1 MGMKKYWFTCL
12 FISSISLIAFFNIDC
27 NSHQEK
33 KSNNVTVSPYLNHG
47 DTAKY
52 VGINTCK
59 NCHTN
64 IYETFIETGMGK
76 SFDNASKL
84 KTAALF
90 GSNISIYDKYA
101 DFYYHPYFVGDTM
114 KIMEFRLNNKDTVY
128 KRIETVNYIIGSGQH
143 TNSHMMMRNGYVTQ
157 MPMTFYTQK
166 KQWDLPPGFEEGH
179 NTRFNRKIG
188 LECMSCHNSYPDF
201 NLGSE
206 NKFASLPN
214 GIGCERCHGPGSI
227 HVNQKSKGNFVDT
240 SKYIDYSIVNPG
252 KLSADLQFDICQRCH
267 LQGNAVLKNNH
278 SFYDFKPGQKLSD
291 FMTVFLPKYSNAE
304 DEFIMASH
312 ADRLKQSACFI
323 RSDKNKSINSLHP
336 YRNTL
341 TCVTCHNP
349 HKSVKLQKD
358 EYFNTKCN
366 NCHKSKDD
374 KLCSAKATL
383 LIEAQNNC
391 VSCHMPRS
399 GSIDIPHV
407 TVHDHFIRKPQ
418 TKISKKE
425 AKEFL
430 GLFAINETNPDARTK
445 AMAYINQFEKF
456 EKKGIYLDS
465 ARYYANKLS
474 QEPLINRIHLLVHL
488 NFLSENYA
496 QIIADIKTF
505 DQTKLLNQVLVK
517 KTYENTDAWLCYRVG
532 EAYQFQS
539 DFINAEKFYDK
550 AYSLAPFYPEF
561 LNKYGSACLNNNNR
575 KKAQTLFQT
584 LVKEFPNFAPGYS
597 NLGYFYLMDG
607 NIEPALSYF
616 EKALLLDPDYELAL
630 MNKASVMMYQ
640 NKNKEAKDILK
651 HIIAKNPNQ
660 EKAKQALLNLN

>member
-1 MGMKKYWFTCL
+1 
-12 FISSISLIAFFNIDC
+12 
-27 NSHQEK
+27 
-33 KSNNVTVSPYLNHG
+33 
-47 DTAKY
+47 
-52 VGINTCK
+52 
-59 NCHTN
+59 
-64 IYETFIETGMGK
+64 MGK

-90 GSNISIYDKYA
+90 GSNLTIYDKFS

-114 KIMEFRLNNKDTVY
+114 KIMEFRLKNKDTVY

-166 KQWDLPPGFEEGH
+166 KQWDLPPGFEDGH

-227 HVNQKSKGNFVDT
+227 HVNQKSKGNIVDT
-240 SKYIDYSIVNPG
+240 SKYIDYTIVNPG

-291 FMTVFLPKYSNAE
+291 FITVFLPKYSNAE

-323 RSDKNKSINSLHP
+323 QSQKKNTNNSLHP

-349 HKSVKLQKD
+349 HKSVSLQKD
-358 EYFNTKCN
+358 AYFNSKCN
-366 NCHKSKDD
+366 NCHTSKAS
-374 KLCSAKATL
+374 KLCSAETKL
-383 LIEAQNNC
+383 LNAANNNC

-418 TKISKKE
+418 NKISKKQ

-430 GLFAINETNPDARTK
+430 GLFAINEVNPNARTK
-445 AMAYINQFEKF
+445 ALAYLNQFEKF
-456 EKKGIYLDS
+456 EKKSIYLDS
-465 ARYYANKLS
+465 ALFYANKLI
-474 QEPLINRIHLLVHL
+474 QEPLMNRIHILVHL
-488 NFLSENYA
+488 NFLKENYN
-496 QIIADIKTF
+496 QIIKDIETF

-517 KTYENTDAWLCYRVG
+517 KSYENADAWLCYRVG
-532 EAYQFQS
+532 EAYQYRS
-539 DFINAEKFYDK
+539 DFINAEKFYAR
-550 AYSLAPFYPEF
+550 AYSLAPFYPDF
-561 LNKYGSACLNNNNR
+561 LNKYGSVCLNNNNR
-575 KKAQTLFQT
+575 KKARELFET

-597 NLGYFYLMDG
+597 NLGYFYLMEE

-640 NKNKEAKDILK
+640 NKTKDAKDILK
-651 HIIAKNPNQ
+651 HIISKNPNQ
-660 EKAKQALLNLN
+660 EKAKQALLQLN